1 MKIANTMLQPV
12 HKSQNQRILSLMLFY
27 AIILLSFREGMPPA
41 APACPLQR
49 VEQSTGYGCQEG
61 EECNTI
67 YDEQCR

>member
-1 MKIANTMLQPV
+1 MLLIAGAWGAPAPDKGYL
-12 HKSQNQRILSLMLFY
+12 
-27 AIILLSFREGMPPA
+27 PPA